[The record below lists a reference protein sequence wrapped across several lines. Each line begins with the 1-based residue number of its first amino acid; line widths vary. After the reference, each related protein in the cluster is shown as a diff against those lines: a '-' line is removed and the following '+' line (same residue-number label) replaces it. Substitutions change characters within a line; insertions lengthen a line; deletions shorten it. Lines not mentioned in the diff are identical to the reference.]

1 MFPGHAQSSTVAAS
15 LRLGL
20 QLVDFV
26 EGSGLLEGL
35 SEALGVFSGV
45 FSGVVSGEGVSVTS
59 TSDVDDCT
67 GVGVVVTICVT
78 V

>member
-1 MFPGHAQSSTVAAS
+1 MLPGHAQDSTVAAS

-26 EGSGLLEGL
+26 EGSGLSVEGSGL
-35 SEALGVFSGV
+35 SEALGV
-45 FSGVVSGEGVSVTS
+45 FSGVVSGEGVSV